1 MKRRNEVAV
10 GMVVILGLALIVLGT
25 IWLQGKPFGK
35 EQRTIKARFDEA
47 GAILKGNDVKLRGV
61 GVGRVDNIE
70 LEPSGAGVLITMS
83 INPDVRLPEDP
94 VVILAP
100 ESMFGD
106 WQAQIF
112 PRSAFPVYKYAE
124 SPDPAVL
131 PGFTLPDI
139 SRLTAVADEI
149 AGNLKSLTDRF
160 ESAFTEETA
169 GNVRDAIQN
178 IESVSSQLTSLIEK
192 QQKNADEVAA
202 GLQTTSQS
210 LGEAAETAR
219 RAFAQFETAIS
230 GGRLTGI
237 VENMQRATATTD
249 SLAAVLLSTS
259 HQVRTTAITADS
271 ALKAVG
277 AVALSIQ
284 RGEGSLGRFVRDTA
298 LYFRMTE
305 ATREVQLLL
314 HDLRAN
320 PRKYINLKIF

>member
-10 GMVVILGLALIVLGT
+10 GLSVILGLALIVFGT
-25 IWLQGKPFGK
+25 IWMQGKHLGK
-35 EQRTIKARFDEA
+35 EQRVIKARFDEA
-47 GAILKGNDVKLRGV
+47 GALLKGNDVKLRGV
-61 GVGRVDNIE
+61 QVGRVETIE
-70 LEPSGAGVLITMS
+70 LEPSGAGVLVTMS
-83 INPDVRLPEDP
+83 IEPDVRLPEDP
-94 VVILAP
+94 VVILSP

-112 PRSAFPVYKYAE
+112 PRAAFPLYKYAE
-124 SPDPAVL
+124 APDPAVL

-149 AGNLKSLTDRF
+149 AGNLKALTDRF

-178 IESVSSQLTSLIEK
+178 IESVSAQLTSLIEK

-202 GLQTTSQS
+202 GLQTTSES

-219 RAFAQFETAIS
+219 RAFSQFETAIS

-249 SLAAVLLSTS
+249 SLASVLLQTS

-271 ALKAVG
+271 ALRAVG
-277 AVALSIQ
+277 AVANAIQ
-284 RGEGSLGRFVRDTA
+284 KGEGSLGRFVRDTA
-298 LYFRMTE
+298 LYFRTAE
-305 ATREVQLLL
+305 ATRELQLLL